1 MSTKYTM
8 AEIAE
13 DYELW
18 EEFVDPSANMTEAE
32 FDALS
37 TDEKVKM
44 QREMFPYEAA
54 AEDYQDGVFDAAA

>member
-1 MSTKYTM
+1 MSKHHTM

-18 EEFVDPSANMTEAE
+18 MEFVDPDATMTEEE

-37 TDEKVKM
+37 TEEKIAM
-44 QREMFPYEAA
+44 QREIFPYEAA
-54 AEDYQDGVFDAAA
+54 EEDAQNDD

>member
-1 MSTKYTM
+1 MARKHTM

-18 EEFVDPSANMTEAE
+18 CEYVDPGATMTEDE

-54 AEDYQDGVFDAAA
+54 AEDYQDGVFDAAD

>member
-1 MSTKYTM
+1 MSKQHTM

-18 EEFVDPSANMTEAE
+18 GEFVDPQSTMTEEE

-37 TDEKVKM
+37 IEEKVAM
-44 QREMFPYEAA
+44 QREMFPCEAA
-54 AEDYQDGVFDAAA
+54 EEDERLAKENE

>member
-1 MSTKYTM
+1 MKRYTM

-18 EEFVDPSANMTEAE
+18 CEYVDPGATMTEDE

>member
-1 MSTKYTM
+1 MSKQYTM

-18 EEFVDPSANMTEAE
+18 GEFVDPQSTMTEEE

-37 TDEKVKM
+37 IEEKVAM

-54 AEDYQDGVFDAAA
+54 EEDERLAKENE